1 MHSKQTF
8 RTKINGTPSNVMC
21 YGHRKFCVNENF
33 MGKQK
38 KVKHL
43 KKYYL
48 ENKIHTFQIIIN
60 DKFIVNIVLTKGC
73 MHIHSKEYIKLFYKR
88 IVNMYLV
95 LHFFHIYF
103 WNKIFCKLLFKIH
116 IVASIYHFFVLII
129 FE

>member
-21 YGHRKFCVNENF
+21 YGHCKFCVNENF

-48 ENKIHTFQIIIN
+48 ENKIHTFQLIIN

-88 IVNMYLV
+88 IVNIYLV
-95 LHFFHIYF
+95 LHFFIY
-103 WNKIFCKLLFKIH
+103 IFGIKYF
-116 IVASIYHFFVLII
+116 ASCYLKYT
-129 FE
+129 